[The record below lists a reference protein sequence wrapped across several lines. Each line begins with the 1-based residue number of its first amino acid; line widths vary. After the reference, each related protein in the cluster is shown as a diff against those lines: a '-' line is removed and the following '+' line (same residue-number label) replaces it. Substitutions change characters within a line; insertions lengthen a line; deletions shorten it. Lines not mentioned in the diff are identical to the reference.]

1 MSKKKAGLRCRN
13 CRRPVKG
20 SWMACPQCRTPT
32 ERGEETGK
40 AAGSAVMKS
49 AAAVRDAHL
58 ARLARDRYSHD
69 PAIAVAAQAEYNRIA
84 LGLGGDAG

>member
-1 MSKKKAGLRCRN
+1 M
-13 CRRPVKG
+13 
-20 SWMACPQCRTPT
+20 
-32 ERGEETGK
+32 GK

-49 AAAVRDAHL
+49 AAAVRDAQV

-69 PAIAVAAQAEYNRIA
+69 PQTAVAAQAEYNRIV